1 MPDAEAT
8 PNATARDEQSGGV
21 VENQTANSATA
32 PASPLRAPAALTAL
46 QGLDFTVDN
55 AAVCGPDGCL

>member
-1 MPDAEAT
+1 MPDTQAT
-8 PNATARDEQSGGV
+8 SNASARDDQSVGV
-21 VENQTANSATA
+21 VENQAANSATA